1 MPQLGAASLR
11 IGAFPKQIMN
21 CPFVRGVLSQACLGE
36 PVIKGLARLTAL
48 TKPCSLQG
56 RDSGFIG
63 SRAEEAEA
71 RINRKYRNSLR
82 PLEKVRE
89 NCVIFE

>member
-11 IGAFPKQIMN
+11 IGAFPKQIIN
-21 CPFVRGVLSQACLGE
+21 CPFERGVLSQACLGE

-48 TKPCSLQG
+48 VKPCSLRG

-63 SRAEEAEA
+63 SRVEETEA
-71 RINRKYRNSLR
+71 RINAQVSEFSKVFVKKSAGKLR
-82 PLEKVRE
+82 DR
-89 NCVIFE
+89 